1 MLIEGGVE
9 DSRHA
14 ISGQIA
20 RELFGGGAS
29 EARPS
34 VEGRQPEPAASV
46 VGGGPGRD
54 GPRLGG
60 EDRRRRSAAWT
71 GRRCATGFIAST
83 PRAGEGLIDNW
94 TAGPKPRLSEQQ
106 LAQFAQIVEAGPDR
120 EKDGVVRWRR
130 IDLKRVI
137 AERFGGGLSE
147 ILCAGPGFHQ
157 VLTKR
162 SPNMMANWVLASAHS
177 RGGIFHC

>member
-60 EDRRRRSAAWT
+60 EDRRRRSAAKIGGEDRRHGPADAARLVSSLQRLGRGRVLSTT
-71 GRRCATGFIAST
+71 GPQARSLACRSSNWPNSHRSSRPGRIARRMGSCA
-83 PRAGEGLIDNW
+83 
-94 TAGPKPRLSEQQ
+94 
-106 LAQFAQIVEAGPDR
+106 
-120 EKDGVVRWRR
+120 
-130 IDLKRVI
+130 
-137 AERFGGGLSE
+137 GGGSTSSASSLRGSE
-147 ILCAGPGFHQ
+147 GDCWKSCA
-157 VLTKR
+157 
-162 SPNMMANWVLASAHS
+162 
-177 RGGIFHC
+177 RGRVSIRF